1 MEITGKP
8 CGDEHVTAPLRR
20 IVLDVLKPIKG
31 PTIIDVAE
39 ELANL
44 DGVDGVN
51 ITVTEIDV
59 ETITITMVIEG
70 SDIKFED
77 VEKKLEELGC
87 VIHSIDQVVAGKK
100 YVELPMLEE
109 D

>member
-1 MEITGKP
+1 MESRGYP
-8 CGDEHVTAPLRR
+8 RGDEHVTAPLRR

-44 DGVDGVN
+44 DGVEGVN

-70 SDIKFED
+70 SAIKFEE

>member
-1 MEITGKP
+1 VESRGYP
-8 CGDEHVTAPLRR
+8 RGDEHVTAPLRR

-44 DGVDGVN
+44 DGVEGVN

-70 SDIKFED
+70 SAIKFEE